1 MIYFIFFTVI
11 KSASSNES
19 WRETLETVNERKP
32 QMWSF
37 FFSVSHLN
45 IGWSGFDFWTKS
57 QSCTSAFWFET
68 EENHSL
74 LSNDIQAFNFF
85 PKKQIFP
92 VIDTKSKKQCLHE
105 NWTRPAPTG
114 FILKASSLASNLQFL
129 STITIM
135 TERLLNA
142 HTSIWMKII
151 RFLLFMS
158 CYSSFISFYFFVW
171 VLILPL
177 ACMFLY
183 DFNKCVFNP
192 M

>member
-1 MIYFIFFTVI
+1 MNHGG
-11 KSASSNES
+11 KH
-19 WRETLETVNERKP
+19 WRQLMRENLR
-32 QMWSF
+32 F
-37 FFSVSHLN
+37 DRCFFSVSHLS

-57 QSCTSAFWFET
+57 QSCTSAFWSET

-85 PKKQIFP
+85 PEKQIFP

-114 FILKASSLASNLQFL
+114 FILKASSFCSRFKF
-129 STITIM
+129 TISLYNHNHDREAFECTYQY
-135 TERLLNA
+135 LNEN
-142 HTSIWMKII
+142 HQIFIVHVM
-151 RFLLFMS
+151 LFIL
-158 CYSSFISFYFFVW
+158 YFILFFFVW

-177 ACMFLY
+177 ACIFLY